1 MVSNF
6 ASDNVSG
13 ASPEIIAELLNASEC
28 QAMPYGA
35 DEWTLQLEQKFSTL
49 FETNVLVFPVATG
62 TAANALALGALTPS
76 HGAIYCHEYS
86 HAHIDECGAPEF
98 YSGGAKMIGVNGPE
112 GKIKVN
118 SLSSLLKNSRP
129 HGVHNVRPT
138 TLTLSQATESG
149 TIYSVNEL
157 KGLTELAHH
166 HKMMVHMDGARFA
179 NALVHQDISPADATW
194 KCGVD
199 VLSFGATKNGALAAE
214 AVVFFATEIA
224 NEFGE
229 SRKRGG
235 HLVSK
240 MRFISAQLC
249 AYINNGLW
257 LKNASSANN
266 AAQRLSDGLSKISHC
281 RIVNPIQANE
291 VFIELPEHIIENL
304 ENDGFGFYRMNQN
317 NVIRLVTSFNT
328 ADTEVDEFIKA
339 VREYNAKI

>member
-13 ASPEIIAELLNASEC
+13 TSPEIIAALLTASEC

-35 DEWTLQLEQKFSTL
+35 DEWTLQLEKEFSTL
-49 FETNVLVFPVATG
+49 FETNVLIFPVATG

-76 HGAIYCHEYS
+76 HGAIYCHEHS

-98 YSGGAKMIGVNGPE
+98 YSGGAKMIGVNGPG
-112 GKIKVN
+112 GKIDIN
-118 SLSSLLKNSRP
+118 SLSSLLENSRP

-157 KGLTELAHH
+157 KNLTKLAHN

-179 NALVHQDISPADATW
+179 NALAHQNISPADATW
-194 KCGVD
+194 KCGID

-214 AVVFFATEIA
+214 AVIFFTTKIAT
-224 NEFGE
+224 EFGE

-235 HLVSK
+235 HLLSK
-240 MRFISAQLC
+240 MRFVSAQLS

-257 LKNASSANN
+257 LANANVANN
-266 AAQRLSDGLSKISHC
+266 AAQRLSEGLRKISC
-281 RIVNPIQANE
+281 SRIVNPIQANE
-291 VFIELPEHIIENL
+291 IFVELPESIIEKL
-304 ENDGFGFYRMNQN
+304 ENDGFGFYRMTQN

-328 ADTEVDEFIKA
+328 ADSDVDEFIKA
-339 VREYNAKI
+339 VREYNTKI